1 MNVLSLIVKLSTREV
16 AYMAIICVVLIS
28 IIVVYVF
35 NFGFGLSPLSTDW
48 ANFGAYVSGLTVP
61 LLTIANIYVVY
72 KLTIAVE
79 NKNRERAIGQKMFES
94 QVIVTQMRMR
104 LYESMRALISEIL
117 VDLDNSN
124 DCESKKL
131 DKLRAKLDE
140 VNSSIL
146 FADSTGKTSFLKE
159 ENEEVKSAL
168 KQHDGI
174 REKYFTAQNLIKK
187 LELYQRRMELYI
199 MKQSI
204 SDKDITYYISENKS
218 TIDYTLRSLS
228 EE

>member
-1 MNVLSLIVKLSTREV
+1 MKLYTREV
-16 AYMAIICVVLIS
+16 AYLAIICVVLIS

-35 NFGFGLSPLSTDW
+35 NFGLGLSSLSTDW

-131 DKLRAKLDE
+131 DKLKAKLDE

-159 ENEEVKSAL
+159 ENENVKSAL
-168 KQHDGI
+168 KLHDGI
-174 REKYFTAQNLIKK
+174 GEKYFTSQNLIKK

-204 SDKDITYYISENKS
+204 SDKDITDYISENKS

>member
-1 MNVLSLIVKLSTREV
+1 MKLSTREV

-35 NFGFGLSPLSTDW
+35 NFGFGLSSLSTDW

-79 NKNRERAIGQKMFES
+79 NKNRERAVGQKMFES

-131 DKLRAKLDE
+131 DKLKAKLDE

-159 ENEEVKSAL
+159 ENEKVKSAL

-174 REKYFTAQNLIKK
+174 GEKYFTAQNLIKK

-199 MKQSI
+199 IKQSI
-204 SDKDITYYISENKS
+204 SDKDITDYISENKS

>member
-1 MNVLSLIVKLSTREV
+1 MKLSTREV
-16 AYMAIICVVLIS
+16 AYLAIICVVLIS

-35 NFGFGLSPLSTDW
+35 NFGFGLSSLSTDW

-124 DCESKKL
+124 DCEYRKL
-131 DKLRAKLDE
+131 DKLKAKLDE

-159 ENEEVKSAL
+159 ENEKVKSAI

-174 REKYFTAQNLIKK
+174 GEKYFTAQNLIKK

-204 SDKDITYYISENKS
+204 SDKDITDYISENKS

-228 EE
+228 QE

>member
-1 MNVLSLIVKLSTREV
+1 MKLSTREV

-35 NFGFGLSPLSTDW
+35 NFGFGLSSLSTDW

-131 DKLRAKLDE
+131 DKLKAKLDE

-159 ENEEVKSAL
+159 ENEEVESAL

-204 SDKDITYYISENKS
+204 RDKDITDYISENKS

>member
-1 MNVLSLIVKLSTREV
+1 MKLSTREV
-16 AYMAIICVVLIS
+16 AYLEIICVVLIS

-35 NFGFGLSPLSTDW
+35 NFGFGLSSLSTDW

-131 DKLRAKLDE
+131 DKLKAKLDE

-146 FADSTGKTSFLKE
+146 FTDSTGKTSFLKE
-159 ENEEVKSAL
+159 ENEKVESAL
-168 KQHDGI
+168 KRHDGI
-174 REKYFTAQNLIKK
+174 GEKYLTAQNLIKK

-204 SDKDITYYISENKS
+204 SDKDITDYISENKS

-228 EE
+228 DE

>member
-1 MNVLSLIVKLSTREV
+1 MKLSTREV

-35 NFGFGLSPLSTDW
+35 NFGFGLSSLSTDW

-94 QVIVTQMRMR
+94 QVVVTQMRMR

-131 DKLRAKLDE
+131 DKLKAKLDE

-159 ENEEVKSAL
+159 ENEKVKSAL
-168 KQHDGI
+168 KRHDGI
-174 REKYFTAQNLIKK
+174 GEKYFTAQNLIKK

-204 SDKDITYYISENKS
+204 SDKDITDYISENKS